1 MHSSDN
7 DDDVDVTWTGR
18 EGNRQH
24 TTHTTDAALEHNNA
38 CAGEDGCLTGWMAI
52 EKTIPIALLSL
63 PLPLLLVTVG
73 R

>member
-1 MHSSDN
+1 MDG
-7 DDDVDVTWTGR
+7 TR
-18 EGNRQH
+18 RQQ
-24 TTHTTDAALEHNNA
+24 TTHTTDNRRSLGAQQ
-38 CAGEDGCLTGWMAI
+38 CMCWRGWQAGWMDGCLTGWMAI